1 MCDGYFSL
9 VNTTNQLLTMADS
22 GGTTDNERLRNLNN
36 EMMTEDAELR
46 VTVEYLRVD
55 YVDARNELDRIRVKL
70 KKINDVNMTLAA
82 MFHVGKGKRMKGKG
96 LMAMAIEAGNED
108 VGVKLAL
115 ESSLHVFINQMWE
128 NANK

>member
-1 MCDGYFSL
+1 
-9 VNTTNQLLTMADS
+9 MADS

-55 YVDARNELDRIRVKL
+55 YVDARNELDRTRVKL
-70 KKINDVNMTLAA
+70 KKVNNVNRILAA
-82 MFHVGKGKRMKGKG
+82 MFHAGKGKRMKGKG
-96 LMAMAIEAGNED
+96 FMVMAIEAGHED

>member
-1 MCDGYFSL
+1 
-9 VNTTNQLLTMADS
+9 MANLGSTAD
-22 GGTTDNERLRNLNN
+22 DERLRKMNDAML
-36 EMMTEDAELR
+36 TEDAELR
-46 VTVEYLRVD
+46 STVENLLVG
-55 YVDARNELDRIRVKL
+55 YVETRNELDKTRVKL
-70 KKINDVNMTLAA
+70 KKVNDINKTLLA
-82 MFHVGKGKRMKGKG
+82 MFHTGKGKRMKGKG